1 MPPAITRNISAV
13 RPTCQKMTRIKY
25 DTRSLCHHRREG
37 HFPLEWDGGWCRA
50 DLFFFGG
57 TNRPNAAF
65 ESSKILPV
73 SQLHYF
79 QETSTNRR
87 LSGCRHTSTFT
98 RSITFV
104 GWTSSFSTRALSC
117 HSKLHLKRRSS
128 SVHCCLVL
136 FLYEMPFWPFLSERL
151 LVLRGCSASID
162 PKPFKTVLSAV
173 MTCYCEEQC
182 FRWEV
187 M

>member
-1 MPPAITRNISAV
+1 
-13 RPTCQKMTRIKY
+13 MTRGPCAIIAE
-25 DTRSLCHHRREG
+25 RAIFLLSEMA
-37 HFPLEWDGGWCRA
+37 DGAERIF
-50 DLFFFGG
+50 FFFG
-57 TNRPNAAF
+57 TNAAF

-104 GWTSSFSTRALSC
+104 GWTSSFSTSALSC

-128 SVHCCLVL
+128 SVHCCPVL